1 MFLDLERYAVDDIP
15 GFSYVGPEQLRSWGG
30 DELAAVRWNLRWLQ
44 PNAISGRLPSCS
56 GCLTGHQLWF
66 HFGRLALADS
76 LADGAL
82 PAAPF
87 TGNVGSVHAVAVGK
101 LEGRPVV
108 VSGSGDRTVR
118 VWELAT
124 GAQLVDEARRGTP
137 AIAVNPV

>member
-1 MFLDLERYAVDDIP
+1 MFLDLEVPVDDIP

-101 LEGRPVV
+101 PSGRPVV
-108 VSGSGDRTVR
+108 VSGGGDRTVQVSGSWPPAPSSSMR
-118 VWELAT
+118 L
-124 GAQLVDEARRGTP
+124 GAGRPQSQ
-137 AIAVNPV
+137 

>member
-44 PNAISGRLPSCS
+44 PNAI
-56 GCLTGHQLWF
+56 
-66 HFGRLALADS
+66 RLALADS

-87 TGNVGSVHAVAVGK
+87 TGNAGSVHAVAVGK

-137 AIAVNPV
+137 AIAVDPLCAVQR